1 MKDSNYIVVMGWMMT
16 TLGLNGNDLLAYA
29 LIYSHSQDGEGAYW
43 GSLSHTADRLNIS
56 RRAAVD
62 VLNRLVE
69 RGHIKKT
76 SAEIDGVV
84 RCMYRAVV
92 PDEATPP
99 TRKRKNEQQRP
110 QEAPKKVARFVPPTV
125 EEVQAYCR
133 ERGNQVDA
141 QRFCDFY
148 TANGWCQGRGKPI
161 KDWRAAVRTWE
172 REEGH
177 YNHNNINHGQRP
189 NKESLLRERREA
201 AIREAEQLD
210 AEFRAARAREA
221 DAQRLLGKT

>member
-1 MKDSNYIVVMGWMMT
+1 MKDSNYIVVMGWMMSA
-16 TLGLNGNDLLAYA
+16 LGLSGNDLLAYA

-92 PDEATPP
+92 PDEAAPP
-99 TRKRKNEQQRP
+99 RRRKNDAQSQPQQ
-110 QEAPKKVARFVPPTV
+110 QSKKVARFVPPTV
-125 EEVQAYCR
+125 EEVQAYCA
-133 ERGNQVDA
+133 ERGNKVDA
-141 QRFCDFY
+141 QRFVDFY
-148 TANGWCQGRGKPI
+148 TANGWHQGRGKPI

-172 REEGH
+172 RDDN
-177 YNHNNINHGQRP
+177 YNHNNNHNGQRTD
-189 NKESLLRERREA
+189 KESLLRERREA

-221 DAQRLLGKT
+221 DAQRLPCKT

>member
-1 MKDSNYIVVMGWMMT
+1 MKDSNYIVVMGWMMSA
-16 TLGLNGNDLLAYA
+16 LGLSGNDLLAYA

-69 RGHIKKT
+69 RGHVKK
-76 SAEIDGVV
+76 SEAVVDGIQ
-84 RCMYRAVV
+84 RCMYRAVA

-99 TRKRKNEQQRP
+99 RKRKSEQQRP

-133 ERGNQVDA
+133 ERGNNVDA

-148 TANGWCQGRGKPI
+148 TANGWHQGRGKPI

-172 REEGH
+172 RDDNN
-177 YNHNNINHGQRP
+177 YNHNNHNGQRP
-189 NKESLLRERREA
+189 DKESVLRDRRA
-201 AIREAEQLD
+201 AAVREAELLD
-210 AEFRAARAREA
+210 AEFCAARARKA
-221 DAQRLLGKT
+221 DAERLLGKT

>member
-16 TLGLNGNDLLAYA
+16 SLGLNGNDLLAYA

-43 GSLSHTADRLNIS
+43 GSLAHTADRLNIS

-69 RGHIKKT
+69 RGHVKKT
-76 SAEIDGVV
+76 TAEIDGIQ

-99 TRKRKNEQQRP
+99 RKRKAEQP
-110 QEAPKKVARFVPPTV
+110 QEQPKKVARFTPPTV
-125 EEVQAYCR
+125 EEVQAYCA
-133 ERGNQVDA
+133 ERGNKVDA
-141 QRFCDFY
+141 QRFVDFY
-148 TANGWCQGRGKPI
+148 TANGWHQGRGKPI

-172 REEGH
+172 RDDN
-177 YNHNNINHGQRP
+177 YNHNHGQRI
-189 NKESLLRERREA
+189 NKESVQSQRRESIA
-201 AIREAEQLD
+201 REVADLD
-210 AEFRAARAREA
+210 AKYYAARAAEERTKCLPGA
-221 DAQRLLGKT
+221 S